1 MWIEEVNMTLTEII
15 NSTKET
21 LTPADVAPVL
31 NCDPHSIRVQARDCP
46 ERLGFPVVRVGS
58 RTKIPRQQF
67 LRFMGVTT

>member
-1 MWIEEVNMTLTEII
+1 MTLTEIR
-15 NSTKET
+15 NTTKEM

-31 NCDPHSIRVQARDCP
+31 GCDPQNIRLQARGCP

-67 LRFMGVTT
+67 LRFMGDTK

>member
-1 MWIEEVNMTLTEII
+1 MTLTEII

-31 NCDPHSIRVQARDCP
+31 NCDPHSLRVQARDCP

>member
-1 MWIEEVNMTLTEII
+1 MTLTEII

-21 LTPADVAPVL
+21 LTPGDVAPVL